1 MYINFKA
8 MCGSINGIRGGG
20 GVPTPD
26 FGICK
31 DKKLKSN
38 DL

>member
-8 MCGSINGIRGGG
+8 MCGSINGI
-20 GVPTPD
+20 PY